1 MQHTGPLAG
10 VRVID
15 LTAMVMGPYCT
26 QIMADMGADV
36 IKVEPPAGDNTRYI
50 SVGPEEGMGGVFVN
64 VNRGKRSVVLDLRA
78 ESNKAVLRELIAE
91 ADVFI
96 HSMRGKAVTAL
107 GFGYEQVAEVN
118 PAIVYT
124 NCYGYGRRGPDA
136 DRTAYDD
143 TIQAECGLPYVQQL
157 LTGEPGYV
165 GTIMADKIAGM
176 TALYA
181 TMMALFHRERTGEGQ
196 EVEVAMFETMAAFML
211 VEHANGAL
219 FDPPLGTAAYP
230 RAVTSER
237 TPYRTADGYISALVY
252 NDKQWNAFVA
262 AVDPP
267 WAGPEFAT
275 LAQRAARIGTVYA
288 HLRET
293 FRGRT
298 TAQWL
303 ELLNSLDI
311 PAAPVNTLDELL
323 DNPQLAATGFF
334 QTVETPTGPVRF
346 PGPPTWFSRTP
357 GRVAGPA
364 PRLGE
369 HTPEVMGGGAGDPVS
384 AESVRAAW
392 SARGDRSCPYPRS
405 GTAAGPGQAAG
416 SIGAA
421 GMQGPAQSARPAAAD
436 AVGGSV
442 SEQAVPAERGERR

>member
-36 IKVEPPAGDNTRYI
+36 IKVEPPAGDNTRHI
-50 SVGPEEGMGGVFVN
+50 SVSPEPGMAGVFVN
-64 VNRGKRSVVLDLRA
+64 VNRGKRSVVL
-78 ESNKAVLRELIAE
+78 NLREPEGRSALRDLITD

-96 HSMRGKAVTAL
+96 HSMRGKAVAAL
-107 GFGYEQVAEVN
+107 GFGYEEVAALN

-143 TIQAECGLPYVQQL
+143 TIQAECGLPYVQEL
-157 LTGEPGYV
+157 LTGTPGYV

-176 TALYA
+176 TAVYA
-181 TMMALFHRERTGEGQ
+181 TTMALFHRERTGEGQ
-196 EVEVAMFETMAAFML
+196 EVEIAMFETMAAFML

-219 FDPPLGTAAYP
+219 FEPPLGTAAYP
-230 RAVTSER
+230 RAVTPER
-237 TPYRTADGYISALVY
+237 APYRTADGYLSALVY
-252 NDKQWNAFVA
+252 NDKQWNAFVR
-262 AVDPP
+262 AVRPV
-267 WAGPEFAT
+267 WNGPEFDT
-275 LAQRAARIGTVYA
+275 LAQRARRIGTVYA

-293 FRGRT
+293 FATRT
-298 TAQWL
+298 TAEWL

-311 PAAPVNTLDELL
+311 PAAPVRTLDELF
-323 DNPQLAATGFF
+323 DNRHLNEAGFF
-334 QTVETPTGPVRF
+334 ETVDSPDGPLRF

-364 PRLGE
+364 PRLGA
-369 HTPEVMGGGAGDPVS
+369 HTREVLDQRPGRTAAERPAVPSEATVPAGNGGG
-384 AESVRAAW
+384 
-392 SARGDRSCPYPRS
+392 
-405 GTAAGPGQAAG
+405 GQ
-416 SIGAA
+416 
-421 GMQGPAQSARPAAAD
+421 
-436 AVGGSV
+436 V
-442 SEQAVPAERGERR
+442 